1 MIKRLF
7 KLIGDIL
14 KFCFD
19 FLIEVCKFVIK
30 YIKKTF
36 RIIGSVFK

>member
-14 KFCFD
+14 KLGFD
-19 FLIEVCKFVIK
+19 AIVAIVK
-30 YIKKTF
+30 YIIRLIKKTF
-36 RIIGSVFK
+36 RILGTVFK